1 MVKTLWVIP
10 KVTLPNLK
18 KLIYSFSFFREP
30 CCPSTAVTRHTSQQF
45 DRAILNIDPKKNP
58 PKTHMLNQA
67 MQKSKHEGNPS
78 SETRLRK
85 KQKFLWKSD
94 VGFKREEL
102 RGCTLCSRRGCIQQA
117 VLYRITAK
125 YKAFQNN
132 EGYYKNI
139 KWHWNTLLKEKCAWV
154 VEGKMQLVIMA
165 EGMLTKYRHLKWENS
180 IWENNPF
187 NALLSCGSIPL
198 FITFISQPASSF
210 VTSQN
215 QHNSIEITGITAT
228 DFKKDMI

>member
-1 MVKTLWVIP
+1 M
-10 KVTLPNLK
+10 K
-18 KLIYSFSFFREP
+18 KWCRVQAWRIERLHLVFSEGL
-30 CCPSTAVTRHTSQQF
+30 HTTGGPVQ
-45 DRAILNIDPKKNP
+45 
-58 PKTHMLNQA
+58 
-67 MQKSKHEGNPS
+67 E
-78 SETRLRK
+78 
-85 KQKFLWKSD
+85 
-94 VGFKREEL
+94 
-102 RGCTLCSRRGCIQQA
+102 
-117 VLYRITAK
+117 YRITAK

-154 VEGKMQLVIMA
+154 VEGKMQLVIMV

-215 QHNSIEITGITAT
+215 QHNSIEITGITPT